1 MDDDGRRHHPEDAG
15 KVGQPTSRL
24 KLVTYQALSTRE
36 RSNDKRSCPGLI
48 PVLWAVMSVSS
59 IVPDTRTWLPL
70 IVAVVPV
77 TWPPVTWIGVL
88 DLIPSVTK
96 LPCRE
101 VNVFVPAADMQVVI
115 CDDCAAMSLQA
126 PLRSP
131 AATACIQFVRA
142 APGVLLPAA
151 AADCPWLAGVPGL
164 AGVLEEVEAV
174 VAVPHALTHQAA
186 ASRTAT
192 GQAPVFGT
200 TNPIAKNLVP
210 CGPEIHG
217 NRTPLVRHCAVV

>member
-1 MDDDGRRHHPEDAG
+1 MRG
-15 KVGQPTSRL
+15 KVGQPTSKL
-24 KLVTYQALSTRE
+24 KLVTYQASSTRE

-48 PVLWAVMSVSS
+48 PVLWSVMSVSS
-59 IVPDTRTWLPL
+59 ILLDTQTWLPL

-77 TWPPVTWIGVL
+77 TWLPVTWIGVL

-126 PLRSP
+126 PLRLP

-151 AADCPWLAGVPGL
+151 AADCPWLAGVLGL
-164 AGVLEEVEAV
+164 ASALEEVEVVVAV
-174 VAVPHALTHQAA
+174 EEVAAVPHALTHQAV

-192 GQAPVFGT
+192 GQIPVFGT
-200 TNPIAKNLVP
+200 TNPIAEDLVP

-217 NRTPLVRHCAVV
+217 NRTPRVRRCAVV